1 MPFKTKCSLCVF
13 APLRL
18 FTRTARVLTVF
29 PTIDRPPKIHYI
41 QSIMKPLALLLG
53 ISLASLSVG
62 SAAEKKSNPSPP
74 PQAPATAATP
84 TTPPATAAE
93 PSISGKATIVLRSDV
108 EQYLSGLELLLIPD
122 AAAPEIRKVRE
133 DRWRE
138 RASRFRFN
146 DGYNNLDL
154 QAIGVTAI
162 KHEIARTTVGPE
174 GQYQFKDIKPGAYR
188 IYGQYKSKY
197 AAGYWL
203 IPVTIKKAGDSV
215 KLDIQNSNLAEIY
228 NYQK

>member
-1 MPFKTKCSLCVF
+1 
-13 APLRL
+13 
-18 FTRTARVLTVF
+18 
-29 PTIDRPPKIHYI
+29 
-41 QSIMKPLALLLG
+41 MKPLALLLG
-53 ISLASLSVG
+53 IIFTFLSVG

-74 PQAPATAATP
+74 PQAPVTP
-84 TTPPATAAE
+84 TTPPAAAAE

-133 DRWRE
+133 NRWRE

-203 IPVTIKKAGDSV
+203 VPVTIKKAGEAV